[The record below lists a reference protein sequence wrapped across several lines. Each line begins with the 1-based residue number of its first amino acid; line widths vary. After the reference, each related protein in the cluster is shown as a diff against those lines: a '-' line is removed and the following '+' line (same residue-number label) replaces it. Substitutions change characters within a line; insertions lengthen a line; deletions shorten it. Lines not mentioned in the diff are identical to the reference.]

1 MEVFTKTKW
10 IQYAIQITYLG
21 KYVEIKYEE
30 AREIKIINIPVEDI
44 LIIYD
49 NLAE

>member
-10 IQYAIQITYLG
+10 IQYAIQITFLA

-30 AREIKIINIPVEDI
+30 EREIKIINIQVEDI

-49 NLAE
+49 NSVE